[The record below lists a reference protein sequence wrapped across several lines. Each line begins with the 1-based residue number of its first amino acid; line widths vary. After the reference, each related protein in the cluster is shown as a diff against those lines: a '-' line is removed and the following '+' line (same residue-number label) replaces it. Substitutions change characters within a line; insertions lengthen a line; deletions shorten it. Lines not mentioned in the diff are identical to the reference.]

1 MRLHVVFWRSEV
13 QRDGVVEDVQLW
25 SKLPEQKERERR
37 IAKPS
42 LLSLCWRC
50 LIVEVAMKFI
60 GVELA
65 FHHTERP
72 AIDKSTYPTRVG
84 HPRPRRPVPRSTAAV
99 SIQMN

>member
-1 MRLHVVFWRSEV
+1 
-13 QRDGVVEDVQLW
+13 VVEAAG
-25 SKLPEQKERERR
+25 
-37 IAKPS
+37 AKRARAAYRKTFIDEFV
-42 LLSLCWRC
+42 LALSDSRGSM
-50 LIVEVAMKFI
+50 EFI